1 MKRRGAGCI
10 DIEADLVAAAIG
22 EADTVAE
29 GRVVQHVA
37 KCESCRNEH
46 SSYQAIDREL
56 GVMRQA
62 PVDPQGVAQS
72 RERLEARLDDIRSRI
87 VIDSVADKGLFHKN
101 KAARDKS
108 RLSAKVKALAGAAA

>member
-10 DIEADLVAAAIG
+10 EIEADLVAAAIG

-29 GRVVQHVA
+29 GRVAQHVA
-37 KCESCRNEH
+37 KCEPCRNEH

-56 GVMRQA
+56 GVMREA
-62 PVDPQGVAQS
+62 PVDSQGVAQS

-87 VIDSVADKGLFHKN
+87 VAYRIFDSPLGPILLAHSEQGVVLRRRVAV
-101 KAARDKS
+101 APRP
-108 RLSAKVKALAGAAA
+108 